1 MSNLKINED
10 IQIAGTEGSLGGMV
24 GNLKCL
30 ETRLNSYSL
39 ITAKANG
46 NQDGTV
52 TFTAS
57 YGNEFTVPLDTKQNK
72 MGNWLELDA
81 DNNRIKVLRSGNVKV
96 SGAFEG
102 NFRGLLQL
110 RIYRDGN
117 NVIAVDQASD
127 STTSER
133 MISCLI
139 PPYSFYCSAGSY
151 IYFKVLA
158 EYGGSYNYRGGRT
171 WLTVEMPMEG
181 QGVG

>member
-10 IQIAGTEGSLGGMV
+10 IQIAESGYSLGGIA
-24 GNLKCL
+24 
-30 ETRLNSYSL
+30 ERFQAFQTRLDTYSL
-39 ITAKANG
+39 ITAKANR
-46 NQDGTV
+46 NQNGTV

-57 YGNEFTVPLDTKQNK
+57 YGNEFTVPLDTIQ
-72 MGNWLELDA
+72 GTIGGWLELDA
-81 DNNRIKVLRSGNVKV
+81 DNNRIKVLRSGVVKV

-117 NVIAVDQASD
+117 NMLGVDQASD
-127 STTSER
+127 NTTSAR

-139 PPYSFYCSAGSY
+139 PSYSFYCSAGSY

-158 EYGGSYNYRGGRT
+158 EYGGSFSYRGSRT
-171 WLTVEMPMEG
+171 WLTVEMPIREEK
-181 QGVG
+181 